1 MFSLQ
6 AFHEDLTQRKN
17 ALKDVIAKGR
27 SLLHET
33 ANTKT
38 DEIESRWDSIEN
50 QADLLCQ
57 HSADR
62 LRVS

>member
-1 MFSLQ
+1 
-6 AFHEDLTQRKN
+6 LTQRKN